1 MIYLA
6 TILCMLL
13 VYGIMLLGL
22 CHDRAGGY
30 ATVKQRYTLMENL
43 GFFVVLMA
51 PFALAVGAGF
61 LIASFYS

>member
-1 MIYLA
+1 
-6 TILCMLL
+6 
-13 VYGIMLLGL
+13 
-22 CHDRAGGY
+22 
-30 ATVKQRYTLMENL
+30 MENL